1 MIGAREPAADGCVD
15 LLLLVVLCLVA
26 GLPAVVAAMLP
37 PVSSEAASESSSEQP
52 TKRVTSSNR
61 CFIIEASRKGRPTH
75 GRQRQHQPNAG
86 VREIPSRA
94 RRKSRSCDP
103 CTGLDATYLQR
114 VRECEPLKLECS
126 G

>member
-1 MIGAREPAADGCVD
+1 MIDAREPAADGCVD
-15 LLLLVVLCLVA
+15 VLLLVVLGLVA
-26 GLPAVVAAMLP
+26 GLPALVAAMLP
-37 PVSSEAASESSSEQP
+37 PVSCEAASESSSEQP
-52 TKRVTSSNR
+52 TKSATSGNR

-75 GRQRQHQPNAG
+75 GRQRQHLPNGGA
-86 VREIPSRA
+86 REFPSRA
-94 RRKSRSCDP
+94 RGKSRSFDP